1 MRKQK
6 KMSKK
11 RSKELEESEKK
22 PLNKQNLKKLT
33 SIFQYLLPYKFYFI
47 AGLIVLLIS
56 NLLLLSFPFFMGKLV
71 DAADGKD
78 NWIIQGIDTIAITLL
93 AILFLQAVMSFMR
106 VWFFARVSEKSMAD
120 IRYKV
125 YSNLLLLP
133 ITFFDKRR
141 TGELISRITTDVA
154 MLQETFSISLAELIR
169 QVTTL
174 VIGIIIIFIRM
185 PQLSIF
191 MLSIFPLV
199 IVVSYFFGRYIRK
212 LSGKTQDSLASANIV
227 VEETIQAI
235 NTVKA
240 FTSEWFESKRYRG
253 SMDEVVKIALKAATA
268 RGSFISFIIFV
279 LFGAFVAVI
288 WYGANLVQQ
297 GSIDIGQL
305 FEFVLYT
312 TFIGGSIAGLGNLYG
327 QVQKAIGASDRV
339 LEIIAHHPEDPI
351 ESPNNESLKLEGE
364 IAFSNVNFQ
373 YPTRPD
379 IQVLK
384 DVDFYI
390 APGQKVALVGHSGA
404 GKSTIIQLLM
414 RFYPLNN
421 GSIRVDNKDINQ
433 YSLHQYRQQIGIVPQ
448 EVILFGGSIRE
459 NIAYGKL
466 TASEDE
472 IIEAAKKANA
482 YEFITSFP
490 EGFETKV
497 GERGVKLSGGQ
508 RQRIAIARAILKNPK
523 ILILDEATS
532 SLDAESESLVQEALD
547 ELMKDRTTIIIAHR
561 LATIRKVDKIY
572 VLNEGAIIESGT
584 HEELL
589 SQKGDYSNLVKLQL
603 EM

>member
-1 MRKQK
+1 
-6 KMSKK
+6 MSKYK
-11 RSKELEESEKK
+11 REISEDSEKK
-22 PLNKQNLKKLT
+22 PLNKHNIKKL
-33 SIFQYLLPYKFYFI
+33 SGIFHYLLPYKFYFI
-47 AGLIVLLIS
+47 AGLSVLLIS

-71 DAADGKD
+71 DAANGKD
-78 NWIIQGIDTIAITLL
+78 NWIIKGVDSIALTLV
-93 AILFLQAVMSFMR
+93 AILFLQAIMSFFR
-106 VWFFARVSEKSMAD
+106 VYFFAQVSEKSMAD

-125 YSNLLLLP
+125 YHNLLQLP
-133 ITFFDKRR
+133 ITFFDKSR

-174 VIGIIIIFIRM
+174 VIGITIIFIRM

-191 MLSIFPLV
+191 MLSILPVV
-199 IVVSYFFGRYIRK
+199 IIVTYFFGKYIRK
-212 LSGKTQDSLASANIV
+212 LSGKTQDKLADANIV
-227 VEETIQAI
+227 VEETLQAI

-253 SMDEVVKIALKAATA
+253 SMDQVVKIALKAAFA
-268 RGSFISFIIFV
+268 RGSFISFVIFV

-297 GSIDIGQL
+297 GTLDIGDL

-339 LEIIAHHPEDPI
+339 MEIIKHDPEEI
-351 ESPNNESLKLEGE
+351 SEISMGEALKIEGE
-364 IAFSNVNFQ
+364 IAFVKVSFQ
-373 YPTRPD
+373 YPTRAD
-379 IQVLK
+379 VQVLH
-384 DVDFYI
+384 DVDFHI

-414 RFYPLNN
+414 RFYQVSEGLITLDGLN
-421 GSIRVDNKDINQ
+421 INQ
-433 YSLHQYRQQIGIVPQ
+433 YQLQRYRQQIGIVPQ
-448 EVILFGGSIRE
+448 EVILFGGSIKE

-466 TASEDE
+466 SASEDD
-472 IIEAAKKANA
+472 IIEAAKRANA
-482 YEFITSFP
+482 FDFIQNFP
-490 EGFETKV
+490 EGLDTKV

-532 SLDAESESLVQEALD
+532 SLDAESESLVQDALD
-547 ELMKDRTTIIIAHR
+547 DLMKDRTTIIIAHR

-572 VLNEGAIIESGT
+572 VLNEGVIIESGT
-584 HEELL
+584 HDELL
-589 SQKGDYSNLVKLQL
+589 SRKGDYSNLVKLQL